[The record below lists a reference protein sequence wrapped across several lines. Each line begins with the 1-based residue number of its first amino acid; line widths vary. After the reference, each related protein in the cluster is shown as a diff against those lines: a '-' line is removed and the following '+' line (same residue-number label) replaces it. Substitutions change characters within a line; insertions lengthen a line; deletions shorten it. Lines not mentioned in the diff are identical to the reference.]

1 MLDMRIWI
9 NLENCNTDIVAV
21 SADNCGEA
29 ASKDGKRPEDDCG
42 EMIDLRLAELTPD
55 IDNYF

>member
-9 NLENCNTDIVAV
+9 NLEICNTDLEAV
-21 SADNCGEA
+21 SADNYGEA

-42 EMIDLRLAELTPD
+42 ELIDMRLAEFTLD
-55 IDNYF
+55 FDNYI